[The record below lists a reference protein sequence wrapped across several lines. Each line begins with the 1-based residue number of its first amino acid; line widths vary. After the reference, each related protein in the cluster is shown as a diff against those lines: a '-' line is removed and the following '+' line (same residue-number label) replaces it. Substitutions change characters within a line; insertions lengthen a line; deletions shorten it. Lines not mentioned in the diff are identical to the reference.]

1 MIYTKDIRDYV
12 KKGQYDKDLEMLVE
26 KAKRY
31 VNYELLTNKNNKA
44 VIIDI
49 DETILSN
56 LPYISKQ
63 IHLNDVEKLN
73 RWQMT
78 AQCIAIQPILGLYQ
92 WLMKQD
98 LNIYFVTARPLDLKA
113 ATIEN
118 FKKLNIPYSQ
128 IIFRDP
134 IKWPIPKEFKI
145 AMRKNIVNNN
155 YDIILNV
162 GDQPTDFEG
171 GYWKRALKVPNPFY
185 IESKLPWQKDRGVA
199 A

>member
-1 MIYTKDIRDYV
+1 MIYTKDIKEYV
-12 KKGQYDKDLEMLVE
+12 KKGQYDKDLNSIVR
-26 KAKRY
+26 KAKKFI
-31 VNYELLTNKNNKA
+31 NYELLTNQKNKA

-56 LPYISKQ
+56 LPYISQQ

-78 AQCIAIQPILGLYQ
+78 SKCDAIKPIVDLYQ
-92 WLMKQD
+92 WLLIQD
-98 LNIYFVTARPLDLKA
+98 VRIYFITARPLELKS

-118 FKKLNIPYSQ
+118 FKNLEIPYSPMV
-128 IIFRDP
+128 FRDP
-134 IKWPIPKEFKI
+134 KEWPVPKDFKI
-145 AMRKNIVNNN
+145 AMRKEIVNND
-155 YDIILNV
+155 YDIILNI

-185 IESKLPWQKDRGVA
+185 IESKLPWQRDHGVTA
-199 A
+199 

>member
-12 KKGQYDKDLEMLVE
+12 KKGQYDNDLGRIVQQ
-26 KAKRY
+26 AKTV

-78 AQCIAIQPILGLYQ
+78 AQCDVIKPVLGLYH
-92 WLMKQD
+92 WLLKQD
-98 LNIYFVTARPLDLKA
+98 VAIYFITARPNALKA

-118 FKKLNIPYSQ
+118 FKKLIS
-128 IIFRDP
+128 
-134 IKWPIPKEFKI
+134 FK
-145 AMRKNIVNNN
+145 
-155 YDIILNV
+155 
-162 GDQPTDFEG
+162 
-171 GYWKRALKVPNPFY
+171 LKLELFY
-185 IESKLPWQKDRGVA
+185 
-199 A
+199 

>member
-1 MIYTKDIRDYV
+1 MIYTKDIKDYV
-12 KKGQYDKDLEMLVE
+12 NNGDYKKDLEAIVQQ
-26 KAKRY
+26 AK
-31 VNYELLTNKNNKA
+31 VFVSYEMLTNKKDKA

-73 RWQMT
+73 RWQQT
-78 AQCIAIQPILGLYQ
+78 SACEPILPVVELYQ
-92 WLMKQD
+92 WLLKQD
-98 LNIYFVTARPLDLKA
+98 VKIYFITARPLELKD

-118 FKKLNIPYSQ
+118 FKKLNIPQSE
-128 IIFRDP
+128 IIFRDQTE
-134 IKWPIPKEFKI
+134 WPVPKEFKI
-145 AMRKNIVNNN
+145 AMRKEIVNNN
-155 YDIILNV
+155 YDIILNI

-171 GYWKRALKVPNPFY
+171 GYWKRALRVPNPFY
-185 IESKLPWQKDRGVA
+185 IESKLPWQKDQGVA

>member
-1 MIYTKDIRDYV
+1 MIYTKDIKDYV
-12 KKGQYDKDLEMLVE
+12 NNGDYKKDLEAIVQQ
-26 KAKRY
+26 AK
-31 VNYELLTNKNNKA
+31 VFVSYEMLTNKKDKA

-73 RWQMT
+73 RWQQT
-78 AQCIAIQPILGLYQ
+78 SACEPILPVVELYQ
-92 WLMKQD
+92 WLLKQD
-98 LNIYFVTARPLDLKA
+98 VRIYFITARPLELKD

-118 FKKLNIPYSQ
+118 FKKLNIPQSE
-128 IIFRDP
+128 IIFRDQTE
-134 IKWPIPKEFKI
+134 WPVPKEFKI
-145 AMRKNIVNNN
+145 AMRKEIVNNN
-155 YDIILNV
+155 YDIILNI

-171 GYWKRALKVPNPFY
+171 GYWKRALRVPNPFY
-185 IESKLPWQKDRGVA
+185 IESKLPWQKDQGVA